1 MHAELQIPQSWPL
14 AFALVL
20 ARMAGAF
27 VFIPMPIKDAGPS
40 MARIVFAFATAVAL
54 FPRWPA
60 IDAARVTVGLMA
72 GWLFSEAA
80 LGLSIGLVTAFLA
93 EALTLGAQVLGLQAG
108 YGYAS
113 VVDPTTSADS
123 DVLQVL
129 AQLTGGLLFFGLRLH
144 HWIIGAFALSL
155 ERYPPGQFALDRGLA
170 EMVIRLGSNIFTVG
184 LRLALP
190 IVGLLA
196 MTEIALALLGRMT
209 PQLHIGSSSVAL
221 KLLLALLALATV
233 LKVAPN
239 LYEAYADQLFG
250 ALRRAL
256 FE

>member
-1 MHAELQIPQSWPL
+1 MHAELHIPLSWPL

-20 ARMAGAF
+20 TRMAGAF
-27 VFIPMPIKDAGPS
+27 VFVPMPVKDAGPG
-40 MARIVFAFATAVAL
+40 MARVVFACATALAL
-54 FPRWPA
+54 FSRWPV
-60 IDAARVTVGLMA
+60 IDVAHVTLGILA

-80 LGLSIGLVTAFLA
+80 LGLSIGLVTSFLA
-93 EALTLGAQVLGLQAG
+93 EALTMGAQILGLQAG

-129 AQLTGGLLFFGLRLH
+129 AQLTGGLLFFSLGLH
-144 HWIIGAFALSL
+144 HWIIRAFALSL
-155 ERYPPGQFALDRGLA
+155 ERYPPGQFALNRNLA
-170 EMVIRLGSNIFTVG
+170 ETVIRLGSNIFTVG

-196 MTEIALALLGRMT
+196 MTEIALALVGRMT
-209 PQLHIGSSSVAL
+209 PQLQIGSSSVAL
-221 KLLLALLALATV
+221 KLLLALITLATV
-233 LKVAPN
+233 LKVIPN
-239 LYEAYADQLFG
+239 LYAAYAEQLFG
-250 ALRRAL
+250 TLQHAL